1 MKHLTLEQR
10 YTISVMKKQGCKQ
23 KDIALTIGKD
33 KSAVSRE
40 LR

>member
-33 KSAVSRE
+33 KSVVSRE